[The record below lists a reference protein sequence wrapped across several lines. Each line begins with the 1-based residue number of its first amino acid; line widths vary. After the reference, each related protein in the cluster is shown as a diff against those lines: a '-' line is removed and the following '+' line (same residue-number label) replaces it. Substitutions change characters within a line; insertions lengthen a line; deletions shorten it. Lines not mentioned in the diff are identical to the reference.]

1 MNLTIAGRAQEF
13 INQQGG
19 VISVKIEKRLIPG
32 CGAMQTADVP
42 AVRLGK
48 PEDHEQANFELKVI
62 NEIQVYAHSSVVNYN
77 EKTPLLIDI
86 ETTLFGH
93 RLALYGLP
101 LPAQTCGN
109 CTSC

>member
-13 INQQGG
+13 ISQEGG
-19 VISVKIEKRLIPG
+19 VISIKIEKRLIPG

-48 PEDHEQANFELKVI
+48 PEDHEKANFSAMTIDGV
-62 NEIQVYAHSSVVNYN
+62 QVFAHSSIVNYN
-77 EKTPLLIDI
+77 DQIPLRIDI
-86 ETTLFGH
+86 ETTLFGN
-93 RLALYGLP
+93 RLAVYGLP
-101 LPAQTCGN
+101 IPTQSCGS

>member
-1 MNLTIAGRAQEF
+1 MNLTIATRAQEF
-13 INQQGG
+13 ISQQGG

-32 CGAMQTADVP
+32 CGAMQTADAP
-42 AVRLGK
+42 TVRLGK
-48 PEDHEQANFELKVI
+48 PEDHEKANFESVDI
-62 NEIQVYAHSSVVNYN
+62 TGVQVYAHSSVVNYN

-93 RLALYGLP
+93 RLAMYGLP
-101 LPAQTCGN
+101 LPAQTCAN